1 MALKD
6 LVTEFL
12 NDEANTDIVR
22 DSLFHS
28 DWKLEITKWD
38 DEHDRA
44 VKQSMIDANV
54 VLTHKDNHGGEGEGE
69 DYWSVYE
76 FKQGSEKVCVKFQG
90 WYASYNGSEFTEWF
104 FVEPKEQ
111 MVIVYE
117 KA

>member
-12 NDEANTDIVR
+12 NDEANTDIVH
-22 DSLFHS
+22 SLFES

-38 DEHDRA
+38 DAHDRA

-76 FKQGSEKVCVKFQG
+76 FKQGSEAVCVKFQG

-104 FVEPKEQ
+104 FVEPKEKL
-111 MVIVYE
+111 VIVYE
-117 KA
+117 KG

>member
-12 NDEANTDIVR
+12 NDEANTDIVH
-22 DSLFHS
+22 SLFQS
-28 DWKLEITKWD
+28 DWNLEISKWD
-38 DEHDRA
+38 GEQETA

-76 FKQGSEKVCVKFQG
+76 FK
-90 WYASYNGSEFTEWF
+90 
-104 FVEPKEQ
+104 
-111 MVIVYE
+111 
-117 KA
+117 